1 MKNIRFDSLGMK
13 LSVLFFLLFLTTIPR
28 VYVDGVIEERHRYE
42 QEATASVVNGWA
54 AQHSIGN
61 VTFEAPYTFFVPAE
75 SKKEKDKMELMRSYN
90 PESLKIAYKDRIE
103 VRKRGIFKIPIYK
116 ADVEMVGEIAIP
128 KEIDPQV
135 KAETLTEGSQRIMFH
150 LPSQAAISEFE
161 LEVGGKKIDV
171 TRINETLRGDLPEKT
186 FAVGEKV
193 PFKLKLKMNGYQQ
206 FAVRTTAAK
215 LDVSMT
221 SAWPHPSFTGQ
232 LPVDQEVGD
241 QGFTARWKLVQA
253 EKNQEIA
260 VDYIQPINVYAQAN
274 RALKYGFLITLLCMS
289 VLFLMETLSGLRI
302 HAMQYLLMTLPL
314 TSFYALLLALA
325 EHIGFAAAYA
335 IASFSVVGLLW
346 AYFSGIGSTRKQ
358 SLTLTGV
365 LSTVYG
371 LVFSMLASE
380 DHSLLIG
387 SFTLFACL
395 AALMLM
401 TRKVDWSKGIL
412 PKGDSHDLKQ
422 SASR

>member
-1 MKNIRFDSLGMK
+1 MKNVRFDSLGMK
-13 LSVLFFLLFLTTIPR
+13 LTVLFFLLVLTTIPR
-28 VYVDGVIEERHRYE
+28 VYVDTVIEERRRYGE
-42 QEATASVVNGWA
+42 QATASVVGGWA
-54 AQHSIGN
+54 AMHAIGD
-61 VTFEAPYTFFVPAE
+61 VTFEAPYSFFVPPE
-75 SKKEKDKMELMRSYN
+75 SKKEKDKMELMKAYK
-90 PESLKIAYKDRIE
+90 PDSLKITYKDQIE

-116 ADVEMVGEIAIP
+116 ADVEMEGEIALP

-135 KAETLTEGSQRIMFH
+135 KGETLSAGAQRIMFH

-161 LEVGGKKIDV
+161 LEVGGKKVEV
-171 TRINETLRGDLPEKT
+171 TRINETLRGELPEKT
-186 FAVGEKV
+186 FATGEKI

-206 FAVRTTAAK
+206 FSVHTTAAK
-215 LDVSMT
+215 LDVSMS

-232 LPVDQEVGD
+232 LPVDQEVTD
-241 QGFTARWKLVQA
+241 KGFTARWKLVQA
-253 EKNQEIA
+253 EKSQEIT
-260 VDYIQPINVYAQAN
+260 VDYIQPVNVYAQAN

-302 HAMQYLLMTLPL
+302 HAMQYLFMTLPL
-314 TSFYALLLALA
+314 TCFYVQLLALA
-325 EHIGFAAAYA
+325 EQIGFAAAYG
-335 IASFSVVGLLW
+335 IASLSVVGLLW

-358 SLTLTGV
+358 SLSLTAI

-401 TRKVDWSKGIL
+401 TRKVDWSKGVL
-412 PKGDSHDLKQ
+412 PKGDSHDLNQ